1 MASNLSDGR
10 KFVEDTKLEE
20 TVEHR
25 TTTTEGPKQA
35 VEMSSQKPY
44 RVQQSKCVI
53 LYLGWRNPI
62 QQYRLFTT
70 RLAGSDGQHVE
81 HEPSSVSL

>member
-20 TVEHR
+20 TVEQR
-25 TTTTEGPKQA
+25 AAITEGPKQA

-44 RVQQSKCVI
+44 RVQQSKCII
-53 LYLGWRNPI
+53 LYLGWSNPI
-62 QQYRLFTT
+62 QQYRLFTSW
-70 RLAGSDGQHVE
+70 LAGSFVGKF
-81 HEPSSVSL
+81 